1 MGAAAYLAS
10 PIDLVPGIIPVAGQ
24 LDDAAVGLLAL
35 RFALRG
41 LPAAQRTAHLA
52 AVDLSLEE
60 IDADLVTV
68 RRSAAWMVRR
78 GGRLAARA
86 AVAAARASVTGA
98 RGLVRLGRAAY
109 SQARSR

>member
-1 MGAAAYLAS
+1 MAAAAYLAS

-41 LPAAQRTAHLA
+41 LPTADQAAHLEA
-52 AVDLSLEE
+52 ANLTLDDIEGDL
-60 IDADLVTV
+60 ATV
-68 RRSAAWMVRR
+68 RRSAAWIVRR
-78 GGRLAARA
+78 GGRLGARA
-86 AVAAARASVTGA
+86 AVAAARASLTGA
-98 RGLVRLGRAAY
+98 RGLVRLGRAAV